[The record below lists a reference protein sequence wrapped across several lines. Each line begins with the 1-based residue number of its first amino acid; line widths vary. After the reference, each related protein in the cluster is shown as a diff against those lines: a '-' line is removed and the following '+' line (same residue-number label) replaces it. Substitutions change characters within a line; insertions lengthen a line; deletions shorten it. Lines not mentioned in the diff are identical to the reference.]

1 MKRIDRL
8 TQAQTDRLTEIRD
21 KWIRIGLCAEPADR
35 AKAEEGLRL
44 AYRSGGIDPPRKI
57 VWTGSPLSN
66 ALVRAICRASV
77 RDSVRDSVGD
87 SVRESVRASGYG
99 QHDAGW
105 LGFFDAFAEFGLKG
119 QTEKLRGLWMVA
131 ESAGW
136 FLPHQNICWIAE
148 RPAFLRLEKIPGQ
161 DEFHNRL
168 HCDDGPAI
176 RFADGWEI
184 YALHGVRM
192 SQAEHA
198 MDDPRKIIAVQN
210 AEIRA
215 ALIRRMGMERM
226 LAHLPHKSLSRSG
239 DYELLSI
246 QLSEQIADARYLKMK
261 NQSVPGVWHLEGV
274 HPTCQTVEHANNWR
288 TTGDIHQ
295 SWVPEV
301 LT

>member
-1 MKRIDRL
+1 M
-8 TQAQTDRLTEIRD
+8 
-21 KWIRIGLCAEPADR
+21 
-35 AKAEEGLRL
+35 
-44 AYRSGGIDPPRKI
+44 IDP
-57 VWTGSPLSN
+57 GE
-66 ALVRAICRASV
+66 CV
-77 RDSVRDSVGD
+77 RDSVRGSVWAGVGTRVRARVGAGVWTSVRTSVRGSAWASVGT
-87 SVRESVRASGYG
+87 SVRASVWDSGYG

>member
-77 RDSVRDSVGD
+77 RDSVWD
-87 SVRESVRASGYG
+87 SGYG